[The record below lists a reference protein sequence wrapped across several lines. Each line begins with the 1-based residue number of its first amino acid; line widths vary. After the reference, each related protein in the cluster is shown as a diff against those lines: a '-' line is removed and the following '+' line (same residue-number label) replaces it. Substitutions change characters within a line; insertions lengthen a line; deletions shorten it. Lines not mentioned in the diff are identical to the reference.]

1 MSIHRILSY
10 MTIHQREEKM
20 VRMMLDSINEGL
32 PSLSTVVGEMPPK
45 RTSTS
50 ETPTM
55 TQAAIR
61 QLIADGI
68 AAALE
73 AQAATME
80 NTNRNVI
87 SNYKGFMSCQPSY
100 FNGTEGAVGLI
111 RWFERT

>member
-1 MSIHRILSY
+1 MIL
-10 MTIHQREEKM
+10 
-20 VRMMLDSINEGL
+20 L
-32 PSLSTVVGEMPPK
+32 PSDFLKPFVPRNTKPPIGSLTPLSLYLSLEVLNSKIYRYILQCNIKEGSQMPPK

-73 AQAATME
+73 A
-80 NTNRNVI
+80 
-87 SNYKGFMSCQPSY
+87 
-100 FNGTEGAVGLI
+100 
-111 RWFERT
+111 

>member
-1 MSIHRILSY
+1 MH
-10 MTIHQREEKM
+10 
-20 VRMMLDSINEGL
+20 
-32 PSLSTVVGEMPPK
+32 PK

-68 AAALE
+68 ATALE
-73 AQAATME
+73 AQAATMP

-87 SNYKGFMSCQPSY
+87 TNYKGFMSC
-100 FNGTEGAVGLI
+100 
-111 RWFERT
+111 